1 MTWSGWMERLIRAW
15 DSYWFSP
22 ASLQRLA
29 VCRLLAFGLLIVD
42 LLFLQNDVFWRKAD
56 PYFWQPVQVVRVFQK
71 LLGFAPP
78 EPIVLK
84 TLAIATVILAVG
96 AFIGYRTRICAL
108 SSAVLY
114 FCLTAITFS
123 WFSKVHHTHGVLVL
137 LLLALSLSPCGDA
150 LSIDALLKRMRAS
163 VARMRFSP
171 EWESGMS
178 RYAGWPLRLIGIIV
192 CLVYFSA
199 GYAKLKN
206 SGLGW
211 ANGYTLSY
219 SIIQDYYVWHPS
231 TDFSLWMAQ
240 QIPLLTIM
248 QVFVLVIQFTFPVI
262 IFVPKLRW
270 IYLPAGLGFHLGTY
284 VLMSTHFLWLWWN
297 YMVFINW
304 DVVGRWLK
312 ARLRIGQR
320 PPRVDVVYD
329 GACPLCIRS
338 MTLIAYFDWFRKLR
352 YLDLM
357 EWEAVSKS
365 YPRLDRRACVD
376 EMHVID
382 VQTGELFKGFFGFR
396 RIAREVPLL
405 WPLLP
410 IFYLPGI
417 SIAGEQIYG
426 LVAGNRLRLEES
438 CTRHSCK

>member
-1 MTWSGWMERLIRAW
+1 MTWSGWMEQLVRAW

-22 ASLQRLA
+22 SSLQRLA
-29 VCRLLAFGLLIVD
+29 ACRLLAFGLLIVD
-42 LLFLQNDVFWRKAD
+42 LLFLQDDVFWRKAD
-56 PYFWQPVQVVRVFQK
+56 PYFWQPIQVVRVFQK

-78 EPIVLK
+78 DPIVLK
-84 TLAIATVILAVG
+84 ALAIATVILAVG
-96 AFIGYRTRICAL
+96 AFVGYRTRICAL
-108 SSAVLY
+108 SSSVLY

-171 EWESGMS
+171 EWEAGTS

-199 GYAKLKN
+199 GYAKLKI
-206 SGLGW
+206 SGFSW
-211 ANGYTLSY
+211 ADGQTLSY
-219 SIIQDYYVWHPS
+219 WIIQDYYVWNPS
-231 TDFSLWMAQ
+231 TDFPLMVAQ
-240 QIPLLTIM
+240 QIPLLSIM
-248 QVFVLVIQFTFPVI
+248 QAFVLFVQVTFPI
-262 IFVPKLRW
+262 ILLVPRLQW
-270 IYLPAGLGFHLGTY
+270 FYLPAGLGFHLGTY

-304 DVVGRWLK
+304 DTVGQWLK
-312 ARLRIGQR
+312 ARLRIGLR
-320 PPRVDVVYD
+320 PPTVDVVYD

-338 MTLIAYFDWFRKLR
+338 MTLIASCDWFRKLR

-357 EWEAVSKS
+357 DWEAVSKS
-365 YPRLDRRACVD
+365 YPQLDRKACVD

-382 VQTGELFKGFFGFR
+382 VQTGKLFKGFFGFR
-396 RIAREVPLL
+396 RLAWETPLL

-410 IFYLPGI
+410 FLYLPGI
-417 SIAGEQIYG
+417 SIAGEEIYG
-426 LVAGNRLRLEES
+426 LVAGSRLRLEES
-438 CTRHSCK
+438 CTRHTCK